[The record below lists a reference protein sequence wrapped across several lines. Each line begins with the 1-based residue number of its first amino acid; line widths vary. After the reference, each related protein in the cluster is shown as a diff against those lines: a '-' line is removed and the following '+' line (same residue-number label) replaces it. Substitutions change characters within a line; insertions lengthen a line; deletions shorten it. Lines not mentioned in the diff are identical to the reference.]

1 MEVMRLTLV
10 ACLLLTLL
18 ACRDPFSFEPGD
30 PTKPDPPAPPQLV
43 APADSWRSDD
53 YGYPQDVAFAWQA
66 IPGTAFYQLEAYIDW
81 TIDPQHLVFADQ
93 RVTSTALTASFSR
106 YGRYYWRVR
115 AASRSWNN
123 YTDWSPPFRFMLP
136 NPAR

>member
-1 MEVMRLTLV
+1 MRLLLCVWLTL
-10 ACLLLTLL
+10 ALL
-18 ACRDPFSFEPGD
+18 ACRDPYSFEPGD
-30 PTKPDPPAPPQLV
+30 PTKPDPPAPPRLT
-43 APADSWRSDD
+43 APADSWRSGD

-66 IPGTAFYQLEAYIDW
+66 IPGPVFFQLEAYIDW

-93 RVTSTALTASFSR
+93 RVASAALVVPFSR

-115 AASRSWNN
+115 AASRNWNN
-123 YTDWSPPFRFMLP
+123 YTDWSQPFRFVLP